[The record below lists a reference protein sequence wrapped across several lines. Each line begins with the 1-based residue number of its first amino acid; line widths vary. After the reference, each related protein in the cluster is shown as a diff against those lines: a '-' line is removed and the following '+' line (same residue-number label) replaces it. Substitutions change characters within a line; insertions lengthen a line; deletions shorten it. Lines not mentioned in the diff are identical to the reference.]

1 MQHEVTATCST
12 HSSWQKSFNFEIKLE
27 KRRFTFFFQG
37 EILGSVPMGRWR
49 RGHFSRPGL
58 FWVMGNGENNVSP
71 IFHLTNRWRGG
82 TLGAEREEKKKRRT
96 GGGKEE
102 KSRALELIH
111 HASCST
117 AKGWLQ
123 SGREGGLGFTDAQRG
138 VDVRSLAGK
147 KYNQQSRQA
156 KESAYRTSSVFRPP
170 PKYVYATLS
179 TAEWGWEAREGSH
192 LQRGNTVWPSQSP
205 SGLHTYG
212 NNWVVFKWGKG
223 FNVTES
229 PNEKSF
235 SLKSSSSCVEA
246 TSSRVVTVSE
256 QPVFKDKH

>member
-27 KRRFTFFFQG
+27 KRRFTFFSKEIFLAQSQWEG
-37 EILGSVPMGRWR
+37 EDGAILVGQVYSGLWEMVRTMFLQFFIWLTDGEGGRWGQRGRRKKEEDWGWKRREIEGTGAHPPCIMLNSKGLVTEWEGRRPRVHRCSAR
-49 RGHFSRPGL
+49 RGC
-58 FWVMGNGENNVSP
+58 M
-71 IFHLTNRWRGG
+71 LT
-82 TLGAEREEKKKRRT
+82 
-96 GGGKEE
+96 
-102 KSRALELIH
+102 
-111 HASCST
+111 
-117 AKGWLQ
+117 
-123 SGREGGLGFTDAQRG
+123 GR
-138 VDVRSLAGK
+138 K
-147 KYNQQSRQA
+147 NYNQQRRQA
-156 KESAYRTSSVFRPP
+156 KESAYRTSSMFRPP
-170 PKYVYATLS
+170 PKCVYATLS

-205 SGLHTYG
+205 LGLHTYG
-212 NNWVVFKWGKG
+212 NNWVVVKWGKG

-246 TSSRVVTVSE
+246 ASSRVVTVSE